1 MADSAS
7 RRQDTDAKMNA
18 LAGILAEV
26 GCEAALLLV
35 PAHVAWFAGGLNLR
49 GLYADSE
56 RPGVWTNGK
65 TRWLV
70 CGNADTQRLFDEELD
85 GLGFM
90 LKEWQWGNG
99 RAQLL
104 GELVANKKVASD
116 RPFPGM
122 VQLAERLRTEL
133 RPLLPADR
141 EQYAELGKVVAH
153 ALEATCRGLA
163 PGETEQEVAGQV
175 AHRVLHH
182 GAEVHSVSVTADD
195 RGGKFRRA
203 GFTESK
209 VGRRCVLQLTAVRGG
224 LHATAS
230 RTVSFGPPPDD
241 FRAAFEAACKLAA
254 VFRSFTRPGETIT
267 HAVNAGYAVLKGGPF
282 EHEWRL
288 SAAGF
293 GTGWLAADE
302 LRRLGADEPFVLHQ
316 PLVWQPRINGA
327 AAVDTVLVSE
337 GGAEPI
343 TPPDGWPYKR
353 ITIVGHG
360 HDVPDVLVR

>member
-1 MADSAS
+1 MADAPS
-7 RRQDTDAKMNA
+7 RRADTDAKTGV

-35 PAHVAWFAGGLNLR
+35 PAHLAWLAGGLNVR
-49 GLYADSE
+49 GLYAESE

-104 GELVANKKVASD
+104 GELVAGKKVASD
-116 RPFPGM
+116 RPFPG
-122 VQLAERLRTEL
+122 VVPLAERLRTEL

-141 EQYAELGKVVAH
+141 EQFAALGKVVAH
-153 ALEATCRGLA
+153 ALEATARGL
-163 PGETEQEVAGQV
+163 GMGDTEQEIAGQL
-175 AHRVLHH
+175 AHRTLHH
-182 GAEVHSVSVTADD
+182 GAEVHAVSVTADD

-203 GFTESK
+203 GFSGAK
-209 VGRRCVLQLTAVRGG
+209 VERRCILQLTAVRAG
-224 LHATAS
+224 LHVSAS
-230 RTVSFGPPPDD
+230 RTVSFGPPADD

-254 VFRSFTRPGETIT
+254 VFRAHTKPGESVTR
-267 HAVNAGYAVLKGGPF
+267 AVNAGYAVLKGGPF

-288 SAAGF
+288 SAAGY
-293 GTGWLAADE
+293 GTGWFAADE
-302 LRRLGADEPFVLHQ
+302 LRRAGQDEPFVPHQ
-316 PLVWQPRINGA
+316 PLVWQPRVRGA
-327 AAVDTVLVSE
+327 AVVDTVLTAD

-343 TPPDGWPYKR
+343 TPPNGWPFKR
-353 ITIVGHG
+353 ITIAGRS